1 MIKNSI
7 ISRYLI
13 KEILFS
19 FLISFLFFFFVFFVN
34 QILFIMAKMLKE
46 MPFIDVLKIV
56 WYSLPIVIALSF
68 PFGVLVGALM
78 AIGKLSFDNE
88 ILACLSSGMSYF
100 QIYIPIIIIG
110 IFLSLTSFVI
120 NDYLQPLGNSKSK
133 KLRRE
138 LIQRNPDLILKP
150 FSTKI
155 YKDRVII
162 NGDVNPDT
170 GIEDIVIIDRNEDG
184 LNRIIMSEKANIFDG
199 ELQTGLLTL
208 SLKNVFSLSADD
220 SNKDDFEFFTSDTM
234 KYNILFDDLQT
245 TNNSITPDEMRSIDI
260 LKGIY
265 RIKTDLLS
273 KQNIDKNDAIIIY
286 HQIKQEYYTQISNNI
301 SQNNLNKLNRL
312 IKDYN
317 RKTNPR
323 SKTRELLSWQIAL
336 YQKILIPMSCFSFL
350 LLAFPLGLTTKRSGR
365 MMGFGIGLF
374 ITIVYWSL
382 LMGTKIY
389 AYKAIEYTLLIIA
402 IPNIFVLAITA
413 IIIPIRFK
421 K

>member
-19 FLISFLFFFFVFFVN
+19 FFISFLFFFFVFFVN
-34 QILFIMAKMLKE
+34 QILYIMGKMLKE
-46 MPFIDVLKIV
+46 MPFIEVLKLV
-56 WYSLPIVIALSF
+56 WYSLPVVIALSF

-88 ILACLSSGMSYF
+88 ILACLSSGISYF
-100 QIYIPIIIIG
+100 SIYIPIIFIG
-110 IFLSLTSFVI
+110 IMLSIASFII

-138 LIQRNPDLILKP
+138 LIQRNPELILKP

-162 NGDVNPDT
+162 NGDVSN
-170 GIEDIVIIDRNEDG
+170 GVIEDIIIIDRNEDG
-184 LNRIIMSEKANIFDG
+184 LKRTIMSDDAKMDDG
-199 ELQTGLLTL
+199 TLQEGLLTL
-208 SLKNVFSLSADD
+208 SLNDVFSLSADE
-220 SNKDDFEFFTSDTM
+220 SNKNEFEYFTSDFM
-234 KYNILFDDLQT
+234 KYNILFSDMQT
-245 TNNSITPDEMRSIDI
+245 TNTSITPEEMQSIDI
-260 LKGIY
+260 YRGTKRIQNELKTRVEKDRLEAYNIQY
-265 RIKTDLLS
+265 KIREEYYALLNRNTVKIKDLDKLKKYKTDFMKKSSS
-273 KQNIDKNDAIIIY
+273 KIQ
-286 HQIKQEYYTQISNNI
+286 S
-301 SQNNLNKLNRL
+301 
-312 IKDYN
+312 
-317 RKTNPR
+317 
-323 SKTRELLSWQIAL
+323 RELLSWQIGL
-336 YQKILIPMSCFSFL
+336 YQKILIPISCLSFL
-350 LLAFPLGLTTKRSGR
+350 ILAFPLGLTNRRSGK

-389 AYKAIEYTLLIIA
+389 AYKGIGNTLLIMA
-402 IPNIFVLAITA
+402 IPNLFVLTITA